1 MSAGSQITAEP
12 FANDVFI
19 SYAHEDNQ
27 PLPPQQQGW
36 VDLFEVALRAY
47 LGKTAG
53 DPPRIWR
60 DPTLERSGNLDE
72 HIRRHLQTSAVL
84 LCVVSRSYIQSGY
97 CLEELNHFL
106 TKFGDD
112 SRIVK
117 VVTASLPDENQ
128 HPPPLNKSIGY
139 PFFELDERTR
149 RAYEL
154 DADDEASR
162 RIYRRLLYD
171 LAREVAER
179 LLAVKGSAAVREPV
193 ATVYLART
201 SFDLNEQ
208 REALRGELEANGVC
222 VLPKAPL
229 PSLAA
234 DCETEVQEWLRR
246 SVMSIHLIGK
256 FGGGA
261 PDGPRDESYVE
272 LQHRLSV
279 EHRLASN
286 PNLTSLLWMVPQPDP
301 EDLDHVRFV
310 ARLKNDPAT
319 YDSADLIQGS
329 FEEFKAAVLRRAID
343 ASRPVVPAQRPSRA
357 YLIYH
362 ADDEAAIGP
371 LDDALGSHG
380 IEVRLPVFVGD
391 ASARARDHAAA
402 LTEADWAIV
411 YWGSGDELWFNHAVA
426 QLRNSQSLGRQSALR
441 SAVCLAPPASRRKER
456 CLSQPRPE
464 LVISLLNGASETSL
478 RTLLDAIGRGS

>member
-1 MSAGSQITAEP
+1 MAEP

-27 PLPPQQQGW
+27 PLPPHQKGW
-36 VDLFEVALRAY
+36 VDHFEAALRAY

-53 DPPRIWR
+53 DPPKIWR
-60 DPTLERSGNLDE
+60 DPTLERTGNLDE
-72 HIRRHLQTSAVL
+72 HIRRHLRTSAVL
-84 LCVVSRSYIQSGY
+84 LCVVSRSYIRSGY
-97 CLEELNHFL
+97 CLEELNQFL
-106 TKFGDD
+106 AEFGDD

-154 DADDEASR
+154 DPDDEASR

-179 LLAVKGSAAVREPV
+179 LTVVKGSPALREPV

-208 REALRGELEANGVC
+208 REALRSELEASGVC
-222 VLPKAPL
+222 VLPSTPL

-234 DCETEVQEWLRR
+234 DCETEVQQWLRR
-246 SVMSIHLIGK
+246 SVLSVHLIGK

-272 LQHRLSV
+272 LQHRLAV
-279 EHRLASN
+279 EHRRTSN
-286 PNLTSLLWMVPQPDP
+286 PDHTSLLWMVPQPDP

-310 ARLKNDPAT
+310 ERLKDDPAT
-319 YDSADLIQGS
+319 YISADLVQGS
-329 FEEFKAAVLRRAID
+329 FEEFKATVLRRAV
-343 ASRPVVPAQRPSRA
+343 ASTQPVAVAQRPSRA

-362 ADDEAAIGP
+362 ADDEEAVAP
-371 LDDALGSHG
+371 LDDALGGHG
-380 IEVRLPVFVGD
+380 IEVRLPVFAGD
-391 ASARARDHAAA
+391 ETARARDHVSA
-402 LTEADWAIV
+402 LTESDWAIV
-411 YWGSGDELWFNHAVA
+411 YWGSGDELWFNEAVA
-426 QLRNSQSLGRQSALR
+426 QLRNAQSLGRQSAIR
-441 SAVCLAPPASRRKER
+441 AAVCLAPPASRRKER
-456 CLSQPRPE
+456 CLTQPRPE
-464 LVISLLNGASETSL
+464 LVISLLDGVSESSVG
-478 RTLLDAIGRGS
+478 TLLDAVGRGS